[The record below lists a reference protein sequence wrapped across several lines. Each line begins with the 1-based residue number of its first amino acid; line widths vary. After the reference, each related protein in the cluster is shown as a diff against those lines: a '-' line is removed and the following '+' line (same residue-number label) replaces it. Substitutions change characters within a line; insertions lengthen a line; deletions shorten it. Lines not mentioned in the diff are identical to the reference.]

1 VRAEDAA
8 PAARPVLPNAPTDCS
23 DGIQPSGA
31 AYRICMPAV
40 WNGILVIYAH
50 GYVAPNEPIGLPEDQ
65 LSLPG
70 AGNIA
75 DVVNFQGLA
84 FAASSYRVNGL
95 AVEEGISD
103 TLELLELF
111 TRQQGRPRKVLLT
124 GVSEGA
130 VVTALALERYPHLF
144 DAGLALCGPIGDFQR
159 QVNYLG
165 DFRVAFDAVFS
176 DSVSIPNSAMNVDP
190 ALLDS
195 WESVTYSTTVKP
207 VLEAGEN
214 LTRLMGLLNATGA
227 AFVDPLTPTV
237 TITEPTV
244 ERLLWYSVFATNDIQ
259 EKLGGQPYGNSSR
272 VFTDVAGLPIDG
284 LVARYTADVTATNA
298 ISANLE
304 TRGVLGRPFTVV
316 HTTDDPLIPYWHATV
331 HQSKVLANSTIDPAI
346 NPYRLVTVPAYGHC
360 AFPATPVL
368 LAFDEL
374 IGKIDT
380 HELYLSLVAQ

>member
-1 VRAEDAA
+1 
-8 PAARPVLPNAPTDCS
+8 
-23 DGIQPSGA
+23 
-31 AYRICMPAV
+31 MPAV

-75 DVVNFQGLA
+75 DVINFQGLA

-111 TRQQGRPRKVLLT
+111 TSQQGRPRKVLLI

-130 VVTALALERYPHLF
+130 VVTALALERFPHLF

-176 DSVSIPNSAMNVDP
+176 DSVTIPNSAMSVDP
-190 ALLDS
+190 ALLDT

-214 LTRLMGLLNATGA
+214 LTRLMGLLDATGA

-259 EKLGGQPYGNSSR
+259 EKLGGQPYGNGSR

-346 NPYRLVTVPAYGHC
+346 NPSRLVTVPAYGHC

-380 HELYLSLVAQ
+380 HELYLPLVTQ